1 MKVSVIVPVYNVE
14 KYLDKCLNSLIH
26 QSLKDIEIIVVND
39 GSVDKSQEIIDK
51 YAKKYKNVISII
63 KENGGVSVARNLGLK
78 KATGEYI
85 GFLDSD
91 DWIEKDMYEK
101 MYKKAISGNFDVVA
115 CDTEAIYP
123 NDKTYISSN
132 IKDDNVSNKELM
144 IDAYAVIWNKIY
156 KREVIS
162 DIKFKKG
169 MNFCEDVEFL
179 YMVYSKIKTIG
190 VIKEPLHNYLQREG
204 SLTYVYDKKLYQLI
218 DAMDDVLT
226 FYKEHNL
233 YDEYK
238 SELEYTYVRY
248 LYATFIKRIAKT
260 KNKKEFNKA
269 VDTVIK
275 KVKKEFPN
283 YKKNCYLK
291 GLKPKNL
298 YLKNFNKLLS
308 KLVFMISS
316 RKKYN

>member
-14 KYLDKCLNSLIH
+14 KYLDKCLNSLVN
-26 QSLKDIEIIVVND
+26 QTLKDMEIIIVND
-39 GSVDKSQEIIDK
+39 GSKDKSQEIINK
-51 YAKKYKNVISII
+51 YAKKYKNIISII
-63 KENGGVSVARNLGLK
+63 KENGGVSEARNLGLK
-78 KATGEYI
+78 KASGEYI

-91 DWIEKDMYEK
+91 DWVEKDMYEK
-101 MYKKAISGNFDVVA
+101 MYKKAISEHFDVVA

-123 NDKTYISSN
+123 NEKTYISSN

-156 KREVIS
+156 KKEVI
-162 DIKFKKG
+162 DGIEFKKG

-190 VIKEPLHNYLQREG
+190 VLKEPLHNYLQREG

-218 DAMDDVLT
+218 DAMDDVIK
-226 FYKEHNL
+226 FYKDNNL

-260 KNKKEFNKA
+260 KNKKEFNRA
-269 VDTVIK
+269 VNIVMR
-275 KVKKEFPN
+275 KVKNEFPN

-291 GLKPKNL
+291 GLKAKNL
-298 YLKNFNKLLS
+298 YLKNFNRILTKF
-308 KLVFMISS
+308 VYIVSS
-316 RKKYN
+316 RKKFN